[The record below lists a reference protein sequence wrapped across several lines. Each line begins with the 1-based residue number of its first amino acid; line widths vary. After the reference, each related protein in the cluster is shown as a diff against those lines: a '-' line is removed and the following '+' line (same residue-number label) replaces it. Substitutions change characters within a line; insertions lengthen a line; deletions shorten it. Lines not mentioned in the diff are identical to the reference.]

1 MHPSLIKAPF
11 AAQFDDRER
20 KRGRLFAYASTWF
33 GCYAEVMLDSSA
45 IIILYITML
54 HGSATLTMLS
64 TALTAAAAIALTIP
78 SAGIADRIGLRRSYA
93 IACYV
98 GCAGYLL
105 MAAAPFVGV
114 PLDKYMVLFGC
125 LVYCLSRPLYGV
137 TWYPILD
144 NVLLP
149 AERGGFFG
157 AMRFSYLTLTAASFF
172 LVSLAMGKNPPV
184 WAMQLVI
191 ALVGLMI
198 IGRKCCLDR
207 LPVDEKERGCYD
219 LKKSLVISIRN
230 RPLTGWAIYTC
241 CLTLAFSSLLPLTF
255 IYLARE
261 IKANDVV
268 VQWIS
273 VAYMVGMIF
282 GYLLTAK
289 LLRRFGVRVLQ
300 PWGHVFYA
308 AGGFGLFILGP
319 ATPGFYFIIG
329 VILFLLGFW
338 AANCM
343 CCYSI
348 ELMALA
354 RPGNKTMA
362 SAFLST
368 YSSVGSACSRFVTAM
383 IIGGGM
389 LAPHWSKWGMTFCS
403 YQTLFLFFAALQT
416 FFLLMLFLVPSIVPK
431 NNDYYV
437 PE

>member
-1 MHPSLIKAPF
+1 MHNTPF

-20 KRGRLFAYASTWF
+20 RRGRLFAYASTWF
-33 GCYAEVMLDSSA
+33 GCYSEVMLDSSA

-54 HGSATLTMLS
+54 QGSATLTMLS
-64 TALTAAAAIALTIP
+64 TALTAAAAIVLTIP
-78 SAGIADRIGLRRSYA
+78 SAGIADRIGLRRAYTASAY
-93 IACYV
+93 I

-105 MAAAPFVGV
+105 MAAAPFLGAT
-114 PLDKYMVLFGC
+114 LDKYVVLFGC

-137 TWYPILD
+137 IWYALLD

-149 AERGGFFG
+149 AERGAFFG
-157 AMRFSYLTLTAASFF
+157 TMRFSYLTLTAASFF
-172 LVSLAMGKNPPV
+172 LISLVLGKTPPI
-184 WAMQLVI
+184 WAMQLLI
-191 ALVGLMI
+191 AIVGLMI
-198 IGRKCCLDR
+198 IGRKYCLDR
-207 LPVDEKERGCYD
+207 LPINAKEGGGYD
-219 LKKSLVISIRN
+219 LKKSLIVSIRN

-241 CLTLAFSSLLPLTF
+241 CLTLAFSALLPLTF
-255 IYLARE
+255 IYLKRE
-261 IKANDVV
+261 VKADDDI

-273 VAYMVGMIF
+273 VAYMVGMIC

-289 LLRRFGVRVLQ
+289 LLRRFGVRVIQ
-300 PWGHVFYA
+300 PVGHVFYA
-308 AGGFGLFILGP
+308 AGGFGLFILNHEM
-319 ATPGFYFIIG
+319 PGFYFIVG
-329 VILFLLGFW
+329 LILFLLGFW
-338 AANCM
+338 AANCL

-368 YSSVGSACSRFVTAM
+368 YSAIGSASGRLTTSM
-383 IIGGGM
+383 IIGAGM
-389 LAPHWSKWGMTFCS
+389 LAPYWTKWGMTFCS

-431 NNDYYV
+431 NNDYYM